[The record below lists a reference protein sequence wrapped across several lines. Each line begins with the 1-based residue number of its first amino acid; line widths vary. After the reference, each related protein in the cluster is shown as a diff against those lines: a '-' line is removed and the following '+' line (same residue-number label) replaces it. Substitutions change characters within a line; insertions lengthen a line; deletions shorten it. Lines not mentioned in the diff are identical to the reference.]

1 MADHLPSAKADA
13 ELVARLFRPF
23 PETGE
28 LDWTLVDDRLV
39 LCDHELPD
47 GDLFHGKQGWL
58 EWLGN
63 WEASFAETRIEVL
76 ELLRVDDAS
85 VLVIQRLTTRGRGSG
100 VDLERRDAQI
110 LTFGD
115 GKLVRVDYYG
125 SEIEARRA
133 AGLE

>member
-1 MADHLPSAKADA
+1 MADPSRSAKVDSG
-13 ELVARLFRPF
+13 LVERLFRPF

-28 LDWTLVDDRLV
+28 LDWTLVDERLV
-39 LCDHELPD
+39 LHDHELPD
-47 GDLFHGKQGWL
+47 AGVFHGRQGWL
-58 EWLGN
+58 AWLGN

-76 ELLRVDDAS
+76 ELLPVDDER

-115 GKLVRVDYYG
+115 GKLVRIDYYG
-125 SEIEARRA
+125 SDVEARRA